1 MSNKLNVIE
10 GLTPED
16 REWLRINGRERQ
28 MSPPERL
35 ITEGE
40 ALQEIY
46 FVLSGLFSVGS
57 EASESF
63 STVGPGGVLGDV
75 SFLTENAASASV
87 AALEQGSVVLAVPRG
102 IIAAHLT
109 ADVEFAARFYRMTA
123 TLLSERLRDLIA
135 LFITSPTI
143 QTDTKAGPSL
153 RGPVRLFDQNQPDF
167 GAIQS
172 TVDSLPPLADICNRL
187 QQGISDN
194 GAMTQR
200 VQELSVAT
208 MAAESLELLLE
219 IARDAGVTDLDQ
231 RVIRHKPSLSAA
243 DKQSILPDLL
253 VQKTVTILIE
263 GNFVLCSSV
272 GDLKISRKLL
282 GEIAVTL
289 GLPRRGNK
297 SYINPAAFIPEIELG
312 LLRGMVSTFF
322 SPGRITQLGLVAL
335 ITPSS
340 TQMLDVA
347 VSLSPSESLLL
358 PYSVFPAIAREY
370 ASRAYPYVP
379 FILLPFDAAAVS
391 ADALR

>member
-1 MSNKLNVIE
+1 
-10 GLTPED
+10 
-16 REWLRINGRERQ
+16 
-28 MSPPERL
+28 
-35 ITEGE
+35 
-40 ALQEIY
+40 
-46 FVLSGLFSVGS
+46 
-57 EASESF
+57 
-63 STVGPGGVLGDV
+63 
-75 SFLTENAASASV
+75 
-87 AALEQGSVVLAVPRG
+87 
-102 IIAAHLT
+102 
-109 ADVEFAARFYRMTA
+109 
-123 TLLSERLRDLIA
+123 
-135 LFITSPTI
+135 
-143 QTDTKAGPSL
+143 
-153 RGPVRLFDQNQPDF
+153 VRLFDQNQPDF
-167 GAIQS
+167 AAIQS

-219 IARDAGVTDLDQ
+219 IARDAGVTDLNR

-312 LLRGMVSTFF
+312 LLRGMVSAFF

-340 TQMLDVA
+340 TQMPDVA

-358 PYSVFPAIAREY
+358 PYSVFPAIARKY
-370 ASRAYPYVP
+370 ASRAYPYVA

-391 ADALR
+391 ADGPR